1 MPGLPLKTKDMKDF
15 KDIKAVAVI
24 PSAGMGLRLG
34 GRKKNYLEIAGRP
47 VIAHTLSAFEKS
59 PSVGG
64 VVLVVPA
71 SDVGYCESSIVKRFG
86 FKKVL
91 NVIPGGKERQ
101 DSVACALEVL
111 GEGGGEGGG
120 EGEGEGGWD
129 MVIVHDG
136 ARPLVT
142 PDVIER
148 TLKAAYLSGAAVAAV
163 GLKDT
168 VKEVAADGTV
178 KGTVERDKLRAAQ
191 TPQAFRLGLLKE
203 AYAKAASEGVA
214 ATDDSSLVERLGE
227 KVEVVEGSYEN
238 IKITTEEDIELAESL
253 FKRRQL
259 EG

>member
-1 MPGLPLKTKDMKDF
+1 MKDF

-59 PSVGG
+59 PSVKG

-71 SDVGYCESSIVKRFG
+71 SDVGYCESSIVRKFG

-111 GEGGGEGGG
+111 GGGEGD
-120 EGEGEGGWD
+120 WD
-129 MVIVHDG
+129 MVLVHDG

-142 PDVIER
+142 PDLIER
-148 TLKAAYLSGAAVAAV
+148 TLKAAYHSGAAVAAV

-168 VKEVAADGTV
+168 VKEVADDGTV

-203 AYAKAASEGVA
+203 AYANAASEGVA

-238 IKITTEEDIELAESL
+238 IKITTEEDVEVAESL
-253 FKRRQL
+253 LKRRRL